1 MHAKAFAKGIV
12 PNCEVH
18 IKLHSALIIIIR
30 QLSELGLAAGSKYT

>member
-12 PNCEVH
+12 PDCEDH
-18 IKLHSALIIIIR
+18 IKLHPALIIIR